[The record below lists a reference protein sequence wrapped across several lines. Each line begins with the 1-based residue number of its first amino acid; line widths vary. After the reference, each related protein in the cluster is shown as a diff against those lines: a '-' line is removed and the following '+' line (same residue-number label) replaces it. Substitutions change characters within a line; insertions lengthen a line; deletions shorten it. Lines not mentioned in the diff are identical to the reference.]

1 MPLQGCWVIN
11 PGDVGKVPRAGFDL
25 CKLWYVT
32 VSTIIFSFHMPFEG
46 LSGGKDLLHRWDQ
59 SRGGPKPEV
68 RTALPAFEYFLRVR
82 GFSPLVNFCQF
93 EVNQL
98 FCSFNK
104 YLSRSIVSNPG
115 VSRVG
120 KTQFLISKK
129 RLLSCV
135 PQNSHPHL
143 SIGPDPREMASISDQ
158 RMESPKCLW
167 LNLGDWAWEGMSF
180 RVNSMIL
187 ESSSISQSKWNG
199 LKTKFKQ
206 VSGL

>member
-11 PGDVGKVPRAGFDL
+11 PGDAGEVPRAGFEP

-59 SRGGPKPEV
+59 SRGGPRPEGG
-68 RTALPAFEYFLRVR
+68 TALPAFEYFLRVR

-98 FCSFNK
+98 FIQQTLIKQCCVQPWGFQGGED
-104 YLSRSIVSNPG
+104 IVSN
-115 VSRVG
+115 
-120 KTQFLISKK
+120 FKK
-129 RLLSCV
+129 LLLSCI

-143 SIGPDPREMASISDQ
+143 SIGPDPGETAQ
-158 RMESPKCLW
+158 QMESPNCLW

-180 RVNSMIL
+180 CVNSVIL

-199 LKTKFKQ
+199 
-206 VSGL
+206 